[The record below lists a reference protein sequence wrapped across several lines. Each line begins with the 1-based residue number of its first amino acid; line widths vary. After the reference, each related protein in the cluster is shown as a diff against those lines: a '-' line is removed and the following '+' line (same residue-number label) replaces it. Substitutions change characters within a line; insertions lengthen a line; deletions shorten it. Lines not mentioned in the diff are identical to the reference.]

1 MSGVTLKQ
9 IAEQLNVSVATV
21 SKALKGYKDVSP
33 KTRKKVENLVKE
45 LNYSPN
51 LSAVSLRTSQT
62 KTIGIIIPTIVHHFF
77 SEVIQGVLKEAEAKG
92 YMVILLQSDER
103 YEMEKKQIEL
113 LINKGVDGILIS
125 LSNETTNDGSLQ
137 KIQSRGIPIVL
148 FDKISKTFHCSK
160 VMIDDRLSAYNA
172 VTHLLQK
179 GYKRIA
185 HFRGGY
191 NPQNS
196 IDRFLGYKKALEDF
210 GIPFDDSLVYVC
222 DNNSDYEDGYR
233 AAKDLIQNSGKNVDA
248 LFTITDV
255 LAVGAMKYFEDEGL
269 RVPKDIAVIG
279 FSNWFM
285 SSVIT
290 PSLSTVYQ
298 PGVEMG
304 KRAVEVLCDEIQAK
318 RNHKPF
324 AYQNI
329 ILPTY
334 VISRDSS

>member
-9 IAEQLNVSVATV
+9 IAEQLNLSVATV

-33 KTRKKVENLVKE
+33 NTKKRVEALVKE

-51 LSAVSLRTSQT
+51 LSAVGLRTSQT
-62 KTIGIIIPTIVHHFF
+62 KTIGAIIPTIVHHFF
-77 SEVIQGVLKEAEAKG
+77 SEVIQGVLKEAEANG

-103 YEMEKKQIEL
+103 YEMEKKQIDL

-125 LSNETTNDGSLQ
+125 LSNETKTDDYLK
-137 KIQSRGIPIVL
+137 KIQSSGVPVVL
-148 FDKISKTFHCSK
+148 FDKISKTFNCSK
-160 VMIDDRLSAYNA
+160 VMIDDRMSAYNA

-179 GYKRIA
+179 GYRKIA

-210 GIPFDDSLVYVC
+210 GIPFDESLVHVC
-222 DNNSDYEDGYR
+222 DNNSDFEDGYN
-233 AAKDLIQNSGKNVDA
+233 AAKELMKTSGNTVDA

-255 LAVGAMKYFEDEGL
+255 LAVGAMKYFEDQGL
-269 RVPKDIAVIG
+269 KMPDDIAVIG

-304 KRAVEVLCDEIQAK
+304 KQAVAVLCEEIQAK
-318 RNHKPF
+318 LQNKPF
-324 AYQNI
+324 DYQKI
-329 ILPTY
+329 ILPTH
-334 VISRDSS
+334 VIPRDST